1 MRSRNTLRAAGRKS
15 LLPKGVWFQRK
26 VLSTGEVIRYGYYG
40 RGVDTIS
47 LGREGSAEFHERLAE
62 SLRRGPAERTV
73 AGLIH
78 QYRQSPEF
86 TSREPRTQAD
96 YILQLDK
103 IADDFGKLSLRA
115 MGSRQIAGHIYA
127 WRDSKAASPRQ
138 ADYGVQVLK
147 VLLSWGTKR
156 GLLEQNRA
164 AGVGKLYD
172 GNRSECV
179 WSGDQIASFRKV
191 ASEPLR
197 RALTLALE
205 TGQRQADLLR
215 LSWGAVGPDSIR
227 LKQRKTGAYAAIP
240 ISPAL
245 RKCLDETPRSDATT
259 ILTKADGRPW
269 TASGNGFRSA
279 WHEAAKEAGIK
290 GVTFHDLRGTFVT
303 KQLSAG
309 WSAEEVAMC
318 TGHSLRDL
326 VSLERYAHRESVA
339 DASAAGIA
347 KRSASA
353 GRIGNKPAN

>member
-1 MRSRNTLRAAGRKS
+1 MRAGGRKS

-26 VLSTGEVIRYGYYG
+26 TLSTGEVVRYGYYG

-47 LGREGSAEFHERLAE
+47 LGREGSADFHERLAQ

-73 AGLIH
+73 AGLSR

-86 TSREPRTQAD
+86 TSRKPRTQAD

-103 IADDFGKLSLRA
+103 IYEVFGTLSLRA
-115 MGSRQIAGHIYA
+115 MGSREIAEHIYA
-127 WRDSKAASPRQ
+127 WRDSMAASPRQ

-164 AGVGKLYD
+164 AGVGKLYG

-179 WSGDQIASFRKV
+179 WSDDQIASFLAV

-197 RALTLALE
+197 RAMLLALE
-205 TGQRQADLLR
+205 TGQRQADLLS
-215 LSWGAVGPDSIR
+215 LSWGAVGPHTIR
-227 LKQRKTGAYAAIP
+227 LKQQKTGSPAAIP

-259 ILTKADGRPW
+259 VLTKADGMPW
-269 TASGNGFRSA
+269 GTNGNGFRWA
-279 WHEAAKEAGIK
+279 WREAVRAAGIR

-303 KQLSAG
+303 RRLSEG
-309 WSAEEVAMC
+309 WTVEQVAMC

-326 VSLERYAHRESVA
+326 VSLERYANRELVA
-339 DASAAGIA
+339 DASATGIA
-347 KRSASA
+347 KRSTST
-353 GRIGNKPAN
+353 GQMGNRTAN